1 MYTPDPTVEKRIFV
15 KISICF
21 NEGPIDK
28 VLYFRNDMK
37 MEFFNRW
44 NWFFRYRAAKYQ
56 VQNPKKRIIYENGSY
71 DYTLPEVELYE
82 KVKNHYI
89 GAKRMLT
96 QMNNQL
102 NKIKKNY
109 NEMFPIEELPV
120 WEKNMK
126 KMKYY
131 EDQVE
136 YYRIEFEKLG
146 NNATK

>member
-1 MYTPDPTVEKRIFV
+1 MYTPDPTVEKRIYV

-44 NWFFRYRAAKYQ
+44 KWFFRYRAAKYQ
-56 VQNPKKRIIYENGSY
+56 VQNPKKRIIYEYGSY
-71 DYTLPEVELYE
+71 DYILQEVEVYE

-89 GAKRMLT
+89 AAKRKLT
-96 QMNNQL
+96 QAKNKL
-102 NKIKKNY
+102 EKIKKEYGKIYVVETMPFWDENLKV
-109 NEMFPIEELPV
+109 I
-120 WEKNMK
+120 KQ
-126 KMKYY
+126 Y
-131 EDQVE
+131 EDKVE
-136 YYRIEFEKLG
+136 YWRVEFEKLG